1 MRLLDVVNNN
11 TLILAIVVEICASF
25 LAFTNKISADDW
37 MKVTLVILSY
47 TGGLYVGRFRV
58 EQSKAQSS

>member
-11 TLILAIVVEICASF
+11 TLVLAIVTEVCASF
-25 LAFTNKISADDW
+25 LAFTNKITADDW

-47 TGGLYVGRFRV
+47 AGGLYVGRFRV

>member
-1 MRLLDVVNNN
+1 MKILDVVNNN
-11 TLILAIVVEICASF
+11 TLVLAIVVEVCASF
-25 LAFTNKISADDW
+25 LAFTNKITADDW